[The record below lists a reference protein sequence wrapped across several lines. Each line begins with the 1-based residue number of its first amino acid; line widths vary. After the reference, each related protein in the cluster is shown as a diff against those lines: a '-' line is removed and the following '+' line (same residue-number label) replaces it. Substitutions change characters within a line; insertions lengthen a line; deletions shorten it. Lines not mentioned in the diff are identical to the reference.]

1 MEVTGKIIRLNR
13 LCAGDFHL
21 YSRLATNA
29 DVMKYIT
36 GKSLTLAEAED
47 RFLKALALT
56 ESNPG
61 AGFFTVRNIPNGDF
75 IGIAKL
81 VQLDDRQHEVG
92 YMLLPEFWSQGFA
105 TELVKCLLDL
115 ARENRY
121 KGELTGIVDPA
132 NPASIRVLTKFGFQ
146 LFETGLMDGLAA
158 AYYKLKI
165 DK

>member
-21 YSRLATNA
+21 YSLLATNA

-36 GKSLTLAEAED
+36 GKGLTLAEAED

-105 TELVKCLLDL
+105 TGLVKCLLDI
-115 ARENRY
+115 ARDNRY

-146 LFETGLMDGLAA
+146 LFETGLMDGLEA
-158 AYYKLKI
+158 AYYKLKLEE
-165 DK
+165 

>member
-105 TELVKCLLDL
+105 TELVKCLLDI
-115 ARENRY
+115 ARDNR
-121 KGELTGIVDPA
+121 
-132 NPASIRVLTKFGFQ
+132 
-146 LFETGLMDGLAA
+146 
-158 AYYKLKI
+158 
-165 DK
+165 

>member
-1 MEVTGKIIRLNR
+1 
-13 LCAGDFHL
+13 
-21 YSRLATNA
+21 
-29 DVMKYIT
+29 MKYIT
-36 GKSLTLAEAED
+36 GKGLTLAEAED

-105 TELVKCLLDL
+105 TGLVKCLLDI
-115 ARENRY
+115 ARDNRY

-146 LFETGLMDGLAA
+146 LFETGLMDGLEA
-158 AYYKLKI
+158 AYYKLKLEE
-165 DK
+165 

>member
-21 YSRLATNA
+21 YSRLAMNA

-36 GKSLTLAEAED
+36 GKGLTLAEAED

-105 TELVKCLLDL
+105 TGLVKCLLDI
-115 ARENRY
+115 ARDNRY

-146 LFETGLMDGLAA
+146 LFETGLMDGLEA
-158 AYYKLKI
+158 AYYKLKLEE
-165 DK
+165 

>member
-21 YSRLATNA
+21 YSLLATNA

-36 GKSLTLAEAED
+36 GKGLTLAEAED

-56 ESNPG
+56 ENNPG

-105 TELVKCLLDL
+105 TGLVKCLLDI
-115 ARENRY
+115 ARDNRY

-146 LFETGLMDGLAA
+146 LFETGLMDGLEA
-158 AYYKLKI
+158 AYYKLKLEE
-165 DK
+165 